1 MSRLLRAFSLAALA
15 VAARAAGAQ
24 APPTFAPSPAAVLR
38 PGEAVTLRI
47 GSVPDGAE
55 EWEAFLSVD
64 GGLTFPLRITPH
76 LPVAESDFSWI
87 VPPLPTSDARI
98 RLRVGV
104 RGEER
109 ELAAAQRFAIGVFPG
124 AASLGAS
131 GTTLGASPAP
141 GEEGTLAWVER
152 SAGRTFL
159 VVPARARGMAP
170 DSRWAAA
177 ARPWR
182 ALPRQRTALVL
193 AAGSA
198 STERPDAFRGISVRP
213 SPRERSIASV
223 SRLNV

>member
-1 MSRLLRAFSLAALA
+1 MSRFLRPFALVALA
-15 VAARAAGAQ
+15 VAAARAAGAQ
-24 APPTFAPSPAAVLR
+24 SPLTFPPRSVLR

-47 GSVPDGAE
+47 GSVPDGTE

-64 GGLTFPLRITPH
+64 GGLTFPVRITPH
-76 LPVAESDFSWI
+76 LPVAERDFSWI
-87 VPPLPTSDARI
+87 VPPLPTADARI
-98 RLRVGV
+98 RLRFGI

-109 ELAAAQRFAIGVFPG
+109 ELAATQRFAIGVLPG
-124 AASLGAS
+124 AASLEAS

-152 SAGRTFL
+152 RAGRTFL
-159 VVPARARGMAP
+159 VVPARTRGMAP

-182 ALPRQRTALVL
+182 AIPRQRTTL
-193 AAGSA
+193 ARATGSA
-198 STERPDAFRGISVRP
+198 SAARPEAFRRISVR
-213 SPRERSIASV
+213 SAPRERSIASV

>member
-1 MSRLLRAFSLAALA
+1 MSRFLRSLSLAALA
-15 VAARAAGAQ
+15 VAATRAAAGQ
-24 APPTFAPSPAAVLR
+24 SPLTFSPRSVLR
-38 PGEAVTLRI
+38 AGEAVTLRI
-47 GSVPDGAE
+47 ASVPDGTE

-64 GGLTFPLRITPH
+64 GGLTFPVRITPH
-76 LPVAESDFSWI
+76 LPVAERDFSWI

-98 RLRVGV
+98 RLRFGI

-109 ELAAAQRFAIGVFPG
+109 EIAAAQRFAIGVLPG

-141 GEEGTLAWVER
+141 GEEDTLAWVER
-152 SAGRTFL
+152 RAGRTFL
-159 VVPARARGMAP
+159 VVPARTRGMGP

-182 ALPRQRTALVL
+182 AIPRQRTTIAL
-193 AAGSA
+193 AAGSPA
-198 STERPDAFRGISVRP
+198 TERPDAFRRISVRSAP
-213 SPRERSIASV
+213 QERSIASV